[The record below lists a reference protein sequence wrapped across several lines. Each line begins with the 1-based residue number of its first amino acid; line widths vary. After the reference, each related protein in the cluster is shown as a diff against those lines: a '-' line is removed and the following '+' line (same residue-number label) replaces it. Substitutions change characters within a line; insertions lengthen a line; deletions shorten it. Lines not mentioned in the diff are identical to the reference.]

1 MDLEEAI
8 KTRKSIRKFK
18 DEDVDLNLIK
28 KIIEISINSPSGGNA
43 QNWFTYIIKDK
54 DILNK
59 MRMEVETVY
68 KNVTGKDAPGV
79 YVFFNEAPVVL
90 AVVEK
95 PYVGSL
101 DKILE
106 NNDEN
111 KDRNFDRKFVVNP
124 GLQGVSSFIAHI
136 LLVAHNEGLGACWM
150 TGPLI
155 AKPEIEN
162 LLGIKSPDNLVA
174 LIPIGKPVE
183 RESKSTR
190 ISVEKVI
197 KVIDR

>member
-1 MDLEEAI
+1 MDAIEAI

-18 DEDVDLNLIK
+18 DKDVDLAK
-28 KIIEISINSPSGGNA
+28 VKRIIEISINSPSGGNA
-43 QNWFTYIIKDK
+43 QNWFTYIIKNK

-59 MRMEVETVY
+59 MRSEVETVY
-68 KNVTGKDAPGV
+68 KKVIGKDAPGV

-90 AVVEK
+90 AVVQK
-95 PYVGSL
+95 PYIGGL
-101 DKILE
+101 DNILE
-106 NNDEN
+106 KAD
-111 KDRNFDRKFVVNP
+111 KDRNYDRKFIVNP
-124 GLQGVSSFIAHI
+124 GLQGVSSFITHI

-162 LLGIKSPDNLVA
+162 ILGIKSPDNLVA

-183 RESKSTR
+183 RQSKSSRTGLA
-190 ISVEKVI
+190 EVI
-197 KVIDR
+197 KII

>member
-1 MDLEEAI
+1 MELTEAI
-8 KTRKSIRKFK
+8 KTRKSIRKFEP
-18 DEDVDLNLIK
+18 EDIDLNLIK

-43 QNWFTYIIKDK
+43 QNWFVYIIKNK
-54 DILNK
+54 DVLNK
-59 MRMEVETVY
+59 IRGEVETVY

-90 AVVEK
+90 AIVEK
-95 PYVGSL
+95 PYVGSI

-106 NNDEN
+106 NDDKN
-111 KDRNFDRKFVVNP
+111 KDRNFDRKFIVNP

-162 LLGIKSPDNLVA
+162 MLGIKSPDNLVA
-174 LIPIGKPVE
+174 LIPVGKPVE
-183 RESKSTR
+183 RQSKSSRTG
-190 ISVEKVI
+190 VEEVI
-197 KVIDR
+197 KIID

>member
-1 MDLEEAI
+1 MDLIEAV
-8 KTRKSIRKFK
+8 KTRKSIRKFES
-18 DEDVDLNLIK
+18 EDVDLNLIK
-28 KIIEISINSPSGGNA
+28 KIMEISINSPSGGNA
-43 QNWFTYIIKDK
+43 QNWFTYIIKNK

-59 MRMEVETVY
+59 MRSEVETVY
-68 KNVTGKDAPGV
+68 KNVTGKDAPDV
-79 YVFFNEAPVVL
+79 YAFFNEAPVVL

-95 PYVGSL
+95 PYTGSI

-106 NNDEN
+106 NNDKN
-111 KDRNFDRKFVVNP
+111 KDRNFTRKFIVNP

-162 LLGIKSPDNLVA
+162 ILGIKSPDNLVA
-174 LIPIGKPVE
+174 LIPVGKPVE
-183 RESKSTR
+183 RKSKSSR
-190 ISVEKVI
+190 MNVEEVI
-197 KVIDR
+197 TVVL